1 MREMGVG
8 GVVWGVEG
16 LVFFWVYFK
25 RMYCIFLIMEL
36 ILVIFFLEYLIF
48 KYSFF
53 GMVFSCLMFVLIVCI
68 KVYVIIKEVKIK
80 RKEGF

>member
-53 GMVFSCLMFVLIVCI
+53 GMVFSCLMFVCVY
-68 KVYVIIKEVKIK
+68 KVICDYNKEVKIK